1 MRMTDVGIRK
11 LRPKA
16 QRYEVWEDGRT
27 GLGVRVSPRDRKTFV
42 FMYWLN
48 GKARRLTLGVYGAG
62 TGQLTLADA
71 NVKRAAAKK
80 ALDEGRDPANE
91 SVKAN
96 KAEREA
102 ETVADLV
109 EEYLEKWARP
119 RKRSADEDDRILN
132 KEIIPHWGERKAKNI
147 TRRDVIALLDTVV
160 KRGAPIQANRTLAC
174 VRRMFNWAIERDM
187 IDASPCLRVKAPSP
201 ENRRD
206 RTLSDDEISTFW
218 HGLEKAK
225 MTETVRLALKFQLV
239 TAQRKG
245 EVIAAEWSEINRD
258 RKNGL
263 WTIPA
268 EKAKNGVQ
276 HVVPLSPLALDVLE
290 AIDINVTPKDKKGKA
305 LMRTTEYLFPSP
317 RGAKPITARS
327 ASRALCNNRVRIGVD
342 DVSPHDL
349 RRTAATRMTALGVD
363 RTVLAKILNHVD
375 RSVTGRYD
383 TYTYV
388 PEKRAALNRWAR
400 KLEAIISGKDAD
412 KKVVELAEH
421 RQ

>member
-1 MRMTDVGIRK
+1 MRMTDVSIRK
-11 LRPKA
+11 LKPKA

-27 GLGVRVSPRDRKTFV
+27 GLGVRVSPRNRKTFV

-48 GKARRLTLGVYGAG
+48 GKARRMTLGVYGEG
-62 TGQLTLADA
+62 HGQLSLADA
-71 NVKRAAAKK
+71 NVKHAEARK
-80 ALDEGRDPANE
+80 AVGEGRDPASE
-91 SVKAN
+91 TVEARQ
-96 KAEREA
+96 AEREA

-109 EEYLEKWARP
+109 EAYLEKWARP
-119 RKRSADEDDRILN
+119 RKRSAGEDERILN
-132 KEIIPHWGERKAKNI
+132 KEIVPRWGTRKAKDI
-147 TRRDVIALLDTVV
+147 KRREIIALLDTVV
-160 KRGAPIQANRTLAC
+160 ERGAPIQANRTLAC

-245 EVIAAEWSEINRD
+245 EVIAAEWSELDRD
-258 RKNGL
+258 RDNGL

-276 HVVPLSPLALDVLE
+276 HVVPLSPLALDVLD
-290 AIDINVTPKDKKGKA
+290 AIEVNVTPTDEKGKA
-305 LMRTTEYLFPSP
+305 LERTTPYLFPSP
-317 RGAKPITARS
+317 RGARS
-327 ASRALCNNRVRIGVD
+327 TTGPAVDHALRNNRALIGVS
-342 DVSPHDL
+342 DVVPHDL
-349 RRTAATRMTALGVD
+349 RRTAATRMASLGVD

-383 TYTYV
+383 THTYV
-388 PEKRAALNRWAR
+388 PEKRAALERWAR
-400 KLEAIISGKDAD
+400 KLEAIISGKDA
-412 KKVVELAEH
+412 
-421 RQ
+421 